1 MLRNIAQHLRRAR
14 RRNDLS
20 DALFMTRNKPVRLP
34 PLPSLRAFEAVARLK
49 SVRDAAQELG
59 LTPSAVSHQLRNL
72 EDHLGVALFN
82 RGNQSIELTD
92 TGAQFAVYAER
103 AFRELRQ
110 GVAALRSNLDS
121 NVLRVSVAPLFAM
134 EILLPA
140 LPDFERACP
149 DLQLRLDVG
158 ESLADLD
165 TESIDAAIRIGVE
178 PTNSVFHEMLLEV
191 RWAPVC
197 APRLL
202 QGPNA
207 LRNPSDL
214 GAHALIESNENNDS
228 SPWQMWLDAA
238 GLADLKPANKLR
250 FDTFLGTLQ
259 ATESGLGVTV
269 APLSIVA
276 RHFAEG
282 RLAMPFALTI
292 PSPWS
297 YRLVCR
303 RGQER
308 QPKVDRFRR
317 WLKGICSAHAT
328 LLPQR
333 CGERVPLHVVGS
345 RS

>member
-1 MLRNIAQHLRRAR
+1 
-14 RRNDLS
+14 
-20 DALFMTRNKPVRLP
+20 MTRNKPLRLP
-34 PLPSLRAFEAVARLK
+34 PLPALRAFEAVARSK

-59 LTPSAVSHQLRNL
+59 LTASAVSHQLRNL
-72 EDHLGVALFN
+72 EDHLGVVLFI
-82 RGNQSIELTD
+82 RGNQTIELTE
-92 TGAQFAVYAER
+92 TGAQFAAYAER
-103 AFRELRQ
+103 GFRELRQ

-165 TESIDAAIRIGVE
+165 TETIDAAIRISEE
-178 PTNSVFHEMLLEV
+178 PSNAFFFEKLLEV
-191 RWAPVC
+191 CWAPVC

-202 QGPNA
+202 QGANP
-207 LRNPSDL
+207 LRMPTDL
-214 GAHALIESNENNDS
+214 TTHVLISSNENNER
-228 SPWQMWLDAA
+228 SPWQIWLDAA
-238 GLADLKPANKLR
+238 GLVDLKPATELR

-259 ATESGLGVTV
+259 AAESGLGVIV
-269 APLSIVA
+269 APLSIIA
-276 RHFAEG
+276 RHLAEG
-282 RLAMPFALTI
+282 RLVMPFALTI

-308 QPKVDRFRR
+308 QPKIDRFRR
-317 WLKGICSAHAT
+317 WLVGMCAAHAG

-333 CGERVPLHVVGS
+333 CSDQVTRPAIAS
-345 RS
+345 TQSIQ